1 MRTRVLLL
9 SIFLCAFMVQLTNAQ
24 PATVRF
30 YLNMNGQIDQGNFT
44 IGVDTVDIAGSFNGW
59 HINPDTLVH
68 VGNGFYAV
76 TVNSGINVGETIQ
89 YKFRINSSW
98 ATSEFPNGMPNRTY
112 VVQSTNDSI
121 YHFYN
126 DYIINSTLLL
136 YLPFDGNNDD
146 ESGNNHDAMNSSAVL
161 AVNRFGKPDS
171 CFYFDGV
178 GSYMDC
184 GAGLNLINDR
194 DSFTISVWVYPNN
207 LHSGQNTILS
217 ERTGGD
223 NYQLAITDNALNF
236 SKWYMGYEYP
246 FTTPQGVFTNN
257 KWYHIVI
264 IRKVLPDSL
273 LMYVNGQ
280 KIASFQD
287 YSQIDNNLSQLQ
299 IGVNGFAFDFSD
311 MFQGR
316 IDDIRFY
323 DKALSD
329 SEVHT
334 LFAQRELNNDL
345 SVIGIVPVSPLNLC
359 TYPSD
364 DSVYYTIVNN
374 GLLAQNSYDLYYSTN
389 GGASFQTVVIDT
401 TIEGGDTLLYL
412 ISGLDFSAYGE
423 YGLIAAVGL
432 PGDEFSGNDTLIRP
446 TITCKPVISTFP
458 YLEDFE
464 GGDGSWFVHGNNP
477 SWALGTPAGSV
488 ITSAA
493 SGDNA
498 WKTGLGTHNLDE
510 QSWVESPCFDF
521 SGLTNPVI
529 EFKMWYYLDWVGAA
543 TIQYSTDGGLTWMTI
558 GG

>member
-76 TVNSGINVGETIQ
+76 TVNSGINVGDTIH

-98 ATSEFPNGMPNRTY
+98 ATSEFPDSMPARKY
-112 VVQSTNDSI
+112 VVQTENDSI

-126 DYIINSTLLL
+126 DYIINSSLLL
-136 YLPFDGNNDD
+136 YLPFDGNPNDA
-146 ESGNNHDAMNSSAVL
+146 SGNNYNAMNSSAIL
-161 AVNRFGKPDS
+161 DVNRFGKPNT

-194 DSFTISVWVYPNN
+194 DTFTISVWIYPDN
-207 LHSGQNTILS
+207 LHPGQNTILAES
-217 ERTGGD
+217 GFGGN
-223 NYQLAITDNALNF
+223 NYQLAVMDGALYF
-236 SKWYMGYEYP
+236 SKWAEGYETPYMG
-246 FTTPQGVFTNN
+246 TPGTFSSD
-257 KWYHIVI
+257 KWYHVVLT
-264 IRKVLPDSL
+264 RKLDSL
-273 LMYVNGQ
+273 IMYVNGQ
-280 KIASFQD
+280 RNASFQ
-287 YSQIDNNLSQLQ
+287 IWGTFENNPSEFM
-299 IGVNGFAFDFSD
+299 IGTWDGSSS

-334 LFAQRELNNDL
+334 LFAQRELNHDL
-345 SVIGIVPVSPLNLC
+345 SVVGIAPFSPLNQC
-359 TYPSD
+359 TYSSNE
-364 DSVYYTIVNN
+364 SVALIIMNN
-374 GLLAQNSYDLYYSTN
+374 GLLAATSYDISYSTN
-389 GGASFQTVVIDT
+389 GGASFTTNTVSIP
-401 TIEGGDTLLYL
+401 IEGGDTLEYY
-412 ISGLDFSAYGE
+412 INNLDFSAYGT
-423 YGLIAAVGL
+423 YGLVAATEL
-432 PGDEFSGNDTLIRP
+432 IGDELTSNDTLIGP